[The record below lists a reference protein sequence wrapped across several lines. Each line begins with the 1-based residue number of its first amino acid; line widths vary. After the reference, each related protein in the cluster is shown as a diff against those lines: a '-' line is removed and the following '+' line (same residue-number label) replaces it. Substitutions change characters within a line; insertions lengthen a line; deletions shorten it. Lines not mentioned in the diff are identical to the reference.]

1 MQLIDTHVHLNFEVF
16 QSDLPLLRKRWRE
29 AEVAYLIHSCV
40 EPTEF
45 EAIRN
50 IADQIPEMSFAVGL
64 HPLDAQKWTGT
75 SAGEILS
82 LAQTDER
89 VVAIGEMGLDFYKAQ
104 NHLQQQEVLE
114 AQLAI
119 AHQLNKPVIIHCRDA
134 ASELR
139 DILQRFWQTTGPV
152 SGVMHCWGGT
162 PEETNWF
169 LDLGFHIS
177 FSGIITFKNAHTVR
191 ESAQCV
197 PLDRLLIET
206 DCPFLAPVPHRG
218 QRNEPAYVRDVA
230 QYLTQIKQ
238 ISLDKLA
245 AQTTANAQKL
255 FNLREIPAE
264 ESIEHHQ
271 PLFTA

>member
-16 QSDLPLLRKRWRE
+16 QSDLHLLRERWRE

-40 EPTEF
+40 EPKEF
-45 EAIRN
+45 DAIRS

-64 HPLDAQKWTGT
+64 HPLDAHKWTLT
-75 SAGEILS
+75 SSQEILS
-82 LAQTDER
+82 LAQSDER
-89 VVAIGEMGLDFYKAQ
+89 VVAIGEMGLDFYKAS

-134 ASELR
+134 ASALHER
-139 DILQRFWQTTGPV
+139 LQHFWETIGPL

-162 PEETNWF
+162 PEETHWF
-169 LDLGFHIS
+169 LDLGFYIS

-197 PLDRLLIET
+197 PLNRLLIET
-206 DCPFLAPVPHRG
+206 DCPFLAPIPHRG
-218 QRNEPAYVRDVA
+218 KRNEPSYVRDVA
-230 QYLTQIKQ
+230 QYLAQLKQ
-238 ISLDKLA
+238 IPLEKLA
-245 AQTTANAQKL
+245 HQTTENARQL
-255 FNLREIPAE
+255 FRIQRASLE
-264 ESIEHHQ
+264 ENSQNYH
-271 PLFTA
+271 PPFTV